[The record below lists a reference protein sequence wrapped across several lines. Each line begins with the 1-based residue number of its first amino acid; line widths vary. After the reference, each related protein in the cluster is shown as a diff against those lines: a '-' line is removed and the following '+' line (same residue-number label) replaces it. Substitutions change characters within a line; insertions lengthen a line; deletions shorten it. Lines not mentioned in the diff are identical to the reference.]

1 MSPKTRVLMTLIA
14 LGFIDLVIPLIP
26 IVACI
31 LIYVVLQRPTWFTD
45 MVRDIYG
52 PGHG

>member
-1 MSPKTRVLMTLIA
+1 MSPKTRILVTLIA
-14 LGFIDLVIPLIP
+14 MGCIDVVIPLP

-45 MVRDIYG
+45 MVHDIYG
-52 PGHG
+52 PWHG

>member
-1 MSPKTRVLMTLIA
+1 MSPKTRVLVNLIA
-14 LGFIDLVIPLIP
+14 LSIIDVVIPLP

-31 LIYVVLQRPTWFTD
+31 LIYVVLRRPAWFTD

-52 PGHG
+52 PWHG